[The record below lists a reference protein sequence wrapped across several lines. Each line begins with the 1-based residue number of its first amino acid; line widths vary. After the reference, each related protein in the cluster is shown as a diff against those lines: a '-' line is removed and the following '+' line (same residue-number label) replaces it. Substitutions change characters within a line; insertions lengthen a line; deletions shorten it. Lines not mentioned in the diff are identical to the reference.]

1 MRCACV
7 RACVRACGACVCV
20 CVCVCVWVHLTDT
33 FRGVA
38 FLSVIS
44 LLAREL
50 HGVYYI
56 LGYDCCVLLSVIS
69 LIILFVLSI
78 CALRDLM

>member
-1 MRCACV
+1 MAYC
-7 RACVRACGACVCV
+7 
-20 CVCVCVWVHLTDT
+20 
-33 FRGVA
+33 
-38 FLSVIS
+38 
-44 LLAREL
+44 
-50 HGVYYI
+50 I